1 MNLQKMSYTELK
13 ALFDTA
19 FKNWQKN
26 NLEIER
32 VRERECVK
40 FSDFA
45 RSRADFR
52 HLAKKNALLHDLI
65 VRIDLE
71 MQIRAWTGLND

>member
-1 MNLQKMSYTELK
+1 MNLQKKSFTELQ
-13 ALFDTA
+13 ALFETA
-19 FKNWQKN
+19 FKEWEAT
-26 NLEIER
+26 NLGIDR
-32 VRERECVK
+32 VRKRVCVK

-71 MQIRAWTGLND
+71 LQIRAWAGKND

>member
-1 MNLQKMSYTELK
+1 MDLQKKSFTELQ
-13 ALFDTA
+13 ALFETA
-19 FKNWQKN
+19 FKEWEAT
-26 NLEIER
+26 NLEIDR
-32 VRERECVK
+32 VRKRECVK

-52 HLAKKNALLHDLI
+52 HLAKKNALLHGLM

-71 MQIRAWTGLND
+71 LQIRAWAGKND

>member
-1 MNLQKMSYTELK
+1 MNLQKKSFTELQ
-13 ALFDTA
+13 ALFETA
-19 FKNWQKN
+19 FEKWEAT
-26 NLEIER
+26 NLEIDR
-32 VRERECVK
+32 VRKRECVK

-71 MQIRAWTGLND
+71 LQIRAWAGKND

>member
-1 MNLQKMSYTELK
+1 MDLQKKSFTELQ
-13 ALFDTA
+13 ALFETA
-19 FKNWQKN
+19 FKEWEAT
-26 NLEIER
+26 NLEIDR
-32 VRERECVK
+32 VRKRECVK

-52 HLAKKNALLHDLI
+52 HLAKKNALLHDLM

-71 MQIRAWTGLND
+71 LQIRAWAGKND

>member
-1 MNLQKMSYTELK
+1 MDLQKKSFTELQ
-13 ALFDTA
+13 ALFETA
-19 FKNWQKN
+19 FKEWEAS
-26 NLEIER
+26 NLEIDR
-32 VRERECVK
+32 VRKRECVK

-71 MQIRAWTGLND
+71 MQIRVWTGKND